1 MSVAALGIGAT
12 LVIATTTALA
22 DVRSEEAGARSGLV
36 STFHELG
43 SAPGVAILSSV
54 AAAGVAAAHLSPAGF
69 TRAFTA
75 SAIAALVAAV
85 IAALVAPPGHAAPG
99 ATPMAH

>member
-1 MSVAALGIGAT
+1 
-12 LVIATTTALA
+12 
-22 DVRSEEAGARSGLV
+22 
-36 STFHELG
+36 
-43 SAPGVAILSSV
+43 V
-54 AAAGVAAAHLSPAGF
+54 AAAGVAAAHPSPAGF

-85 IAALVAPPGHAAPG
+85 IAGLVAPPGHAAPG